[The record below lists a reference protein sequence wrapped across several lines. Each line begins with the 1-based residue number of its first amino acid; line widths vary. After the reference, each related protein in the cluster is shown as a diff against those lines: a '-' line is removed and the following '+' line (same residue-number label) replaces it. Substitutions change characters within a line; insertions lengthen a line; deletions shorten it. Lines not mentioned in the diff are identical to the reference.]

1 MILNKTSGKKEE
13 SKQQTLGAK
22 KPSMKQPLLHDPFL
36 QHKIKNQLRHIIV
49 SVLVGMYTVT
59 GGH

>member
-22 KPSMKQPLLHDPFL
+22 KTVHETSIIARSFSSA
-36 QHKIKNQLRHIIV
+36 KNQKPTSPNNCIHLYWDARHR
-49 SVLVGMYTVT
+49 
-59 GGH
+59 